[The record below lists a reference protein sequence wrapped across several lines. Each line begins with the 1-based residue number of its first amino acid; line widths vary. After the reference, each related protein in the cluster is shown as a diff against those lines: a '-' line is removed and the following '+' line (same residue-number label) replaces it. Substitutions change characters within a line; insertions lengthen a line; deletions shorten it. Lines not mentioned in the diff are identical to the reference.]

1 MSTKKIMA
9 FAVVLMFGLSAVA
22 FAAPPWLSV
31 TQPNP
36 QKIWDKSTETM
47 VTNNDPLTVWQSG
60 QKYMVVWDSA
70 GLDGNVRVDLMKA
83 GVIVA
88 TVSPAGGVPIGIAG
102 KGFLES
108 TIYATDGPGEYQ
120 IRVSSV
126 ETPGISSISEPVSIQ
141 VEPQR
146 NDRQR

>member
-1 MSTKKIMA
+1 MSTIKIMA
-9 FAVVLMFGLSAVA
+9 FVVVLMVGLAAVA

-36 QKIWDKSTETM
+36 QKIWDKSAETM
-47 VTNNDPLTVWQSG
+47 VTNNGPLTVWKSG
-60 QKYMVVWDSA
+60 QNYMVVWDSA

-88 TVSPAGGVPIGIAG
+88 TLSPAGGVPIGAEG

-120 IRVSSV
+120 IRVSSM

>member
-1 MSTKKIMA
+1 MSTRKIMA
-9 FAVVLMFGLSAVA
+9 FAVVLILGLSVVA

-36 QKIWDKSTETM
+36 QKIWDKSTEAM
-47 VTNNDPLTVWQSG
+47 VTNNDPLTVWKSG
-60 QKYMVVWDSA
+60 QNYMVVWDSA
-70 GLDGNVRVDLMKA
+70 GLEGNVSVDLMKA

-88 TVSPAGGVPIGIAG
+88 TLSPAGGVPIGAEG

-108 TIYATDGPGEYQ
+108 AIYATAGPGEYQ
-120 IRVSSV
+120 IRVSSL

>member
-70 GLDGNVRVDLMKA
+70 GLDGNVRVDLVKA
-83 GVIVA
+83 DVVVA
-88 TVSPAGGVPIGIAG
+88 TLSPAGGVPIGAEG

-108 TIYATDGPGEYQ
+108 TIYASAGPGEYQ
-120 IRVSSV
+120 IRVSSM
-126 ETPGISSISEPVSIQ
+126 ETPGISSISEPVSIR
-141 VEPQR
+141 VETTAK
-146 NDRQR
+146 